1 MRCWPRWEPR
11 CGVLRLL
18 RSEFLGRRD
27 GALANGLPGRQQ
39 FAPGALRLAWDGRTS
54 PEISTRLFISPRPAG
69 WHLRTV
75 FAKLGIS
82 SRKELRQALPDLAEV
97 AVPA

>member
-1 MRCWPRWEPR
+1 VQNARARRELLATGETVRKRAVETAGELTPRE
-11 CGVLRLL
+11 
-18 RSEFLGRRD
+18 
-27 GALANGLPGRQQ
+27 AQIT
-39 FAPGALRLAWDGRTS
+39 RLAWDGCAS
-54 PEISTRLFISPRPAG
+54 PEISTRLFIGPRTAG
-69 WHLRTV
+69 WHLRQV